1 MSKSILDILRTM
13 VSVTVV
19 ILTMMIIIGIIV
31 GFPLIIVIYAVH

>member
-1 MSKSILDILRTM
+1 MPKSILDILRTM

-31 GFPLIIVIYAVH
+31 GFPLIIIIYAVR

>member
-1 MSKSILDILRTM
+1 MPKSILDILRTM

-31 GFPLIIVIYAVH
+31 GFPLIIVIYLVH